1 VLTPSVPTMAP
12 WVIVTVLYGYTAV
25 LLVYAL
31 RGFARRTLS

>member
-1 VLTPSVPTMAP
+1 MSSWL
-12 WVIVTVLYGYTAV
+12 IVTALYGYSTV

>member
-1 VLTPSVPTMAP
+1 
-12 WVIVTVLYGYTAV
+12 VIVSVLYGYTAA